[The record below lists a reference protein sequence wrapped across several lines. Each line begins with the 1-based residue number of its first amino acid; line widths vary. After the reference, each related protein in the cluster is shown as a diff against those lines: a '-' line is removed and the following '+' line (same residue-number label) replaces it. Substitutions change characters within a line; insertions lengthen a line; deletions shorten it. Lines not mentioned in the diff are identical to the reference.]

1 MLSRIKKIMKSEKGV
16 INTIEL
22 LGWVAVVSLVL
33 VAVVTTLKPTVVGS
47 NSTLSKANHSVIKL
61 DDIMKP

>member
-47 NSTLSKANHSVIKL
+47 NSTLSKANDRVISL

>member
-1 MLSRIKKIMKSEKGV
+1 MLSRIRKIMKSEKGV

-33 VAVVTTLKPTVVGS
+33 VAVVTTLKPTVVGA
-47 NSTLSKANHSVIKL
+47 NSTLSKANDRVISL